1 MKKTFLPSLL
11 FTAFCFFSCSRDE
24 TVVQILRTP
33 QLTFNLDGASWK
45 ADTYGFGSISKVVV
59 YPQDTSQP
67 GQLLNRLTL
76 QATGRDSVNNTYQ
89 FILTFDVIDVNH
101 LVGTY
106 SPAYTPQRG
115 LAQVQLFNLT
125 NSNNLSAYDLC
136 DNSMANAVLQIEKQK
151 PDERIITGNFQMT
164 LCNARDTSQKI
175 NITNGVIKDI
185 KY

>member
-1 MKKTFLPSLL
+1 MKKIFLPLSL
-11 FTAFCFFSCSRDE
+11 FTIIFFLSCSRDE
-24 TVVQILRTP
+24 TIVQIQRTP
-33 QLTFNLDGASWK
+33 ELKFNFDGASWK
-45 ADTYGFGSISKVVV
+45 ADTYGFGALSKVVV

-76 QATGRDSVNNTYQ
+76 QATGRDSLNNTYQ
-89 FILTFDVIDVNH
+89 FILTFDVIDKSH

-106 SPAYTPQRG
+106 TPAYTPQRG

-125 NSNNLSAYDLC
+125 NSNNLSAYELCNNDL
-136 DNSMANAVLQIEKQK
+136 ANAALQIEKQK
-151 PDERIITGNFQMT
+151 PDERIITGNFHMT
-164 LCNARDTSQKI
+164 LCNARDTTQKI